1 MINTL
6 QVFKKVGHS
15 LIGSAQISAR
25 MPFVEIGK
33 SAPCIRSEEDAE
45 ALLRCNFL
53 DPTVPVEFN
62 ILSTHRIQKKLWKYS
77 NMEDFNPDFLT
88 PLEIIAN
95 RPSIGYVPPEC
106 LSKPNEKG
114 INALKKTGSVGEEV
128 SKLRLKYSDKKF
140 WELVTKTKLNGQTL
154 YEQWIR
160 ELLEN
165 LLLLKGD
172 LIACAVP
179 IITKDFEASVTEQ
192 IKANIDISINWEK
205 LCGRK
210 HREHGLLYSF
220 HLSPT
225 ALDKPDLIRKAV
237 MGFGDIFSDENN
249 KFWGVHIHF
258 TDIGLV
264 SRKRERIDIAKD
276 LVRKI
281 ADISRKFNRFTLV
294 SDSGPM
300 GIVFLDQGASYNTY
314 SPIITPR
321 KQYLMGM
328 NKNIDHDLVTYGK
341 VLDLW
346 SYNLLNHNEV
356 KNRQYKVSDTG
367 LYSNIVPI
375 DSRGRQISYR
385 IDFAKP
391 NNVAVMEKLNNL
403 RNIELNKKKNP
414 NPGASHAG
422 KSSDPL
428 ITPWA

>member
-6 QVFKKVGHS
+6 QVLEKIGHS
-15 LIGSAQISAR
+15 LIGSAQVSAR
-25 MPFVEIGK
+25 MPFIEIGK

-62 ILSTHRIQKKLWKYS
+62 LLSTPRIQKKLWKYS
-77 NMEDFNPDFLT
+77 NMEDINPDYLA

-95 RPSIGYVPPEC
+95 RPSIGYMPPEC
-106 LSKPNEKG
+106 LTKPNEKC
-114 INALKKTGSVGEEV
+114 IDALKKTGSVGEEI
-128 SKLRLKYSDKKF
+128 SKLRDSNPDKKF
-140 WELVTKTKLNGQTL
+140 WELITKTKLNDQTL

-160 ELLEN
+160 ELLSN

-172 LIACAVP
+172 LIACPVP
-179 IITKDFEASVTEQ
+179 VITKDYETSVAEQ
-192 IKANIDISINWEK
+192 MKANLDISDNWEK

-220 HLSPT
+220 HLTPN
-225 ALDKPDLIRKAV
+225 ALDKPDLIRKAI
-237 MGFGDIFSDENN
+237 MGLGDIFSNDNN

-258 TDIGLV
+258 TDISLV
-264 SRKRERIDIAKD
+264 SRKRERVDVAKE

-281 ADISRKFNRFTLV
+281 SDIARKFNRFTIV

-300 GIVFLDQGASYNTY
+300 GIVFLDQGAAYNTY
-314 SPIITPR
+314 SPVMTPR

-328 NKNIDHDLVTYGK
+328 NKNVDHDLVTYGK

-346 SYNLLNHNEV
+346 SYNLLNHTEV

-367 LYSNIVPI
+367 FYSNIVPI
-375 DSRGRQISYR
+375 NSRGKQLSYR
-385 IDFAKP
+385 IEFAKP

-403 RNIELNKKKNP
+403 RNVELNKKKNP
-414 NPGASHAG
+414 NPGAAHVS
-422 KSSDPL
+422 KSNDPL